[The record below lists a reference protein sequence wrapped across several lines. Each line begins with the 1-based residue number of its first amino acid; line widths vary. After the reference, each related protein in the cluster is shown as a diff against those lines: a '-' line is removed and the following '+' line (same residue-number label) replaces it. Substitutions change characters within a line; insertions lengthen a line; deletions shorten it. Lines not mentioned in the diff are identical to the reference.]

1 MPPLDTSAG
10 MLYLGIK
17 HRSNWQIHTCLR
29 AIALHMREGTRQRH
43 GGSTFKCRR
52 CGREDTEVKVEEQLG
67 SDGTIFLQFRV
78 RDKALGENR
87 PYTEQETRIGEGHK
101 VSNQIQSRFLIA
113 GNDFTIFVL
122 TWVGLDGSVL
132 TLVEP
137 AEFPDLERELQRCLT
152 FIRRPVARATEE
164 VELDDGDVIDDDAEF
179 SRWLSAHRHHLRAH
193 QGSEARDSDETE
205 E

>member
-1 MPPLDTSAG
+1 
-10 MLYLGIK
+10 
-17 HRSNWQIHTCLR
+17 
-29 AIALHMREGTRQRH
+29 MREGTRQRH

-52 CGREDTEVKVEEQLG
+52 CGREDTEAKVEEQLG
-67 SDGTIFLQFRV
+67 SDGTIFLRFRV
-78 RDKALGENR
+78 RDRGLGDNR
-87 PYTEQETRIGEGHK
+87 PYTEQETRIGEGRM

-137 AEFPDLERELQRCLT
+137 PDFPDLERELQRCLT
-152 FIRRPVARATEE
+152 SIRRPVARATGEAE
-164 VELDDGDVIDDDAEF
+164 VNDGDVIDDDGEF
-179 SRWLSAHRHHLRAH
+179 NQWLYTHRQHLRAH
-193 QGSEARDSDETE
+193 RESEARNSDESE